1 MKLVLALAAAAGI
14 YYFLGTEKGKEMVS
28 QVKDGACDLTKNLF
42 KKGKDLVSTAGDA
55 IA

>member
-14 YYFLGTEKGKEMVS
+14 YYFLGTDKGKEMVA

-42 KKGKDLVSTAGDA
+42 SKGKDIVSTVGDKLA
-55 IA
+55 